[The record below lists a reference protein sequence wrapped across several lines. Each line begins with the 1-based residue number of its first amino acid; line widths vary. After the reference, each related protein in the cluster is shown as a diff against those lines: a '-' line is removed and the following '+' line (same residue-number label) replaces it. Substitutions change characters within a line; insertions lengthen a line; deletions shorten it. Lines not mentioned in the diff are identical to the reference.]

1 MFSKPADPTAAS
13 PRPAASNA
21 GKSVLASDLKI
32 VGEITS
38 TGSVEI
44 MGEVEGNLTARGV
57 TVGGEG
63 RVKGTVQAE
72 TVEIKGALDGR
83 VATGGFT
90 LRATAQ
96 VEADVT
102 YATLVIESGAQIEGS
117 FKLAK
122 G

>member
-1 MFSKPADPTAAS
+1 M
-13 PRPAASNA
+13 
-21 GKSVLASDLKI
+21 LASDLKI